1 MEISVVVPAYNSE
14 NFIAETLDCLL
25 NQTLKDIQIIVVN
38 DGSTDGTGA
47 IIDSYAAKHANIL
60 PIYQENSGVSAARNN
75 GIEHAEGK
83 YIMFLDSD
91 DLLSRDA
98 LEKIRDA
105 LERNQADIA
114 ICRIERFGYGGRET
128 NPIVDSL
135 AKESVIDCFDKR
147 LIRNYLVGNKCYRT
161 DMIKGGKVRFP
172 ALRYSEDGAFFMQV
186 LFAARPRITG
196 VYGAVMKYRTHS
208 PKEGLSVTQRIS
220 LDLVKDFSAS
230 MDMIYC
236 AALSSIDGYCKDPA
250 DYLQELLLKSCF
262 AMINEFYRMAWSADD
277 ETLAF
282 IGRKYGEWQS
292 KMTEDS
298 LKKCREAVKDIGEP
312 VFSKKEIANA
322 PFISIISKSPS
333 DEFVKSLY
341 AQSMPYFE
349 LITSD
354 SKVERRENVVFLP
367 EKGFKKAARSAAK
380 GKLVISLGGKK
391 PLDRRFL
398 KIASLLKR
406 SPKFG
411 IFPDFLIKFGAL
423 LLPEIKSL
431 LSK

>member
-1 MEISVVVPAYNSE
+1 MKISVIVPAYNSE
-14 NFIAETLDCLL
+14 AFLRETLDCLI

-38 DGSTDGTGA
+38 DGSTDSTA
-47 IIDSYAAKHANIL
+47 DIIEEYAVKHPNIL
-60 PIYQENSGVSAARNN
+60 PVYQENAGVSAARNN
-75 GIEHAEGK
+75 GIERSEGK
-83 YIMFLDSD
+83 YTMFLDSD
-91 DLLSRDA
+91 DLITEDTLENVFAA
-98 LEKIRDA
+98 LE
-105 LERNQADIA
+105 ETNADMA
-114 ICRIERFGYGGRET
+114 VFRVMRFGFGGEEY
-128 NPIVDSL
+128 NPIVEAL
-135 AKESVIDCFDKR
+135 AKESEINCFDKR
-147 LIRNYLVGNKCYRT
+147 LLWNFLVANKCYRT
-161 DMIKGGKVRFP
+161 DMLKNSGVRFP
-172 ALRYSEDGAFFMQV
+172 ALKYSEDGAFFMQV

-411 IFPDFLIKFGAL
+411 ILPDFLIKFGAL